1 MPQPVFDR
9 SVLKVTQVILI
20 TLLVAAWI
28 GGLWAR
34 QAAIVLPVLGLMML
48 AAVASP
54 RANVPRVLY
63 LRWLKPA
70 GIVRA
75 RPHQE
80 DPAPHRFAQGVGG
93 VFLLAAS
100 LFALAGLMLVAWV
113 LAWVVVALAFLN
125 FAFDICVGCI
135 VYAQLTRIGILPL
148 RRTQTV

>member
-20 TLLVAAWI
+20 TVLVAAWI
-28 GGLWAR
+28 SELWVR
-34 QAAIVLPVLGLMML
+34 QTVAVLPVLALMML
-48 AAVASP
+48 AAVVSP
-54 RANVPRVLY
+54 RANVPRLLY
-63 LRWLKPA
+63 LHWLKPA
-70 GIVRA
+70 RIVLP

-93 VFLLAAS
+93 VFLVAAS
-100 LFALAGLMLVAWV
+100 VFALAGLTLVAWV

-135 VYAQLTRIGILPL
+135 VYAQLTRAGLFP
-148 RRTQTV
+148 RRRSQTA